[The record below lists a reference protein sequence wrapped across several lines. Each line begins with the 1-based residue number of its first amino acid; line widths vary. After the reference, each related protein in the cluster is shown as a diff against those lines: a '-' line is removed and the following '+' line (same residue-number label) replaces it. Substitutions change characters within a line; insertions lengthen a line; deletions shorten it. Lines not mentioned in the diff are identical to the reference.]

1 MKQLSTL
8 LFILLFCS
16 TLTAAHAKPT
26 AADHSA
32 ELDQQLQLLLPGTGL
47 QEQSVRAYAKERLN
61 EMLTQLE
68 AQNIRKKKPH
78 KALAMLKEA
87 MGEQFLK
94 NHQPFSKIQ
103 FFFTQGQYD
112 QTTASAVYAL
122 TLEYLGL
129 PYLLQVQGTEV
140 SILVDLGKNTERI
153 SVKGAE
159 KPNAEKERQFQ
170 SAYLEVLRSI
180 GYIPDAEWNHSPD
193 QLFNRYYLGGDQQ
206 LTLRQLAS
214 FLYYR
219 QALRAYTD
227 RAWAASLDWLYLARQ
242 LHPWPVQEVLQRA
255 IWLQLATEDTK
266 TTTSLDYL
274 WKIWERSPGAPWQ
287 GQLIH
292 RFNDLLRDH
301 PTPNSWMID
310 STYMAFQQRFKNYP
324 GALGQLR
331 EIYYLQSARMYAQ
344 QGNTTSVMNYMDSLY
359 RYQPNNTAIH
369 EVLAGMLVW
378 SLRKER
384 AFEPGLEQIVI
395 YSRKYPFL
403 TTNPIF
409 VDHHLMY
416 QAEKVRYYFDQDDR
430 IKGLEYLD
438 DFKRLATS
446 SSRTPRYNSWV
457 LTAYLAAS
465 NYYYRQNDFRQ
476 ALNFIEQGRQES
488 PTDPYLDHRA
498 DVLLKYLR

>member
-8 LFILLFCS
+8 LFIFLFCS
-16 TLTAAHAKPT
+16 TLISAKET
-26 AADHSA
+26 LLAADRSA
-32 ELDQQLQLLLPGTGL
+32 ELDQQLQLLLPGTGI
-47 QEQSVRAYAKERLN
+47 QEQSVRAYAKERIS
-61 EMLTQLE
+61 EMLTSLE

-78 KALAMLKEA
+78 KALAMLREE
-87 MGEQFLK
+87 MGQRFLK

-112 QTTASAVYAL
+112 QTTASAVYAM
-122 TLEYLGL
+122 TLDYLGMQ
-129 PYLLQVQGTEV
+129 YLLQVQGTEV
-140 SILVDLGKNTERI
+140 SLLVDVGKNTERI
-153 SVKGAE
+153 RVKGAS
-159 KPNAEKERQFQ
+159 PLNAENERRFQ
-170 SAYLEVLRSI
+170 NAYLEVLRSV
-180 GYIPDAEWNHSPD
+180 GYIPTAEWNNPPD

-206 LTLRQLAS
+206 LSLRQLAS

-219 QALRAYTD
+219 QALRAYAD
-227 RAWAASLDWLYLARQ
+227 HAWASSLDWLYQARQ

-292 RFNDLLRDH
+292 RFNELLRDH
-301 PTPNSWMID
+301 PAPNSWVID
-310 STYMAFQQRFKNYP
+310 STYDAFKERFTDYP

-331 EIYYLQSARMYAQ
+331 EIYYLQSARMHAQ
-344 QGNTTSVMNYMDSLY
+344 QGNTVSVMNYMDSLY

-384 AFEPGLEQIVI
+384 EFESGLARITA
-395 YSRKYPFL
+395 YSKKYPFL
-403 TTNPIF
+403 TTNSLF
-409 VDHHLMY
+409 QDRHLLY
-416 QAEKVRYYFDQDDR
+416 QAERVRYYFDQDDR
-430 IKGLEYLD
+430 IKGLHYME
-438 DFKRLATS
+438 DFKRLAKS
-446 SSRTPRYNSWV
+446 SGRTPRYDSWV

-465 NYYYRQNDFRQ
+465 NYYYRQNDYRQ

-488 PTDPYLDHRA
+488 PTDAYLDHRA

>member
-8 LFILLFCS
+8 LSLLLFCS
-16 TLTAAHAKPT
+16 VLTAASIPPT
-26 AADHSA
+26 AADRSA
-32 ELDQQLQLLLPGTGL
+32 ELDQQLQLLLPGTGI

-61 EMLTQLE
+61 EMLTSLE
-68 AQNIRKKKPH
+68 DQNIRKKKPH
-78 KALAMLKEA
+78 KALAMLREE
-87 MGEQFLK
+87 MGERFLK

-122 TLEYLGL
+122 TLEYLGM

-140 SILVDLGKNTERI
+140 SLLVDLGKSTEQLR
-153 SVKGAE
+153 VKGAQAPSE
-159 KPNAEKERQFQ
+159 EKERMFQ
-170 SAYLEVLRSI
+170 NAYLEVLRSI
-180 GYIPDAEWNHSPD
+180 GYIPASDWNQPPD
-193 QLFNRYYLGGDQQ
+193 QLFNRYYMGGDQQ

-219 QALRAYTD
+219 QALRAYND
-227 RAWAASLDWLYLARQ
+227 QAWAASLEWLYQARQ
-242 LHPWPVQEVLQRA
+242 LQPWPVQEVLQRA

-274 WKIWERSPGAPWQ
+274 WKIWERTPEAPWQ

-301 PTPNSWMID
+301 PAPSSWVID
-310 STYMAFQQRFKNYP
+310 STYTVFQERFTNYP

-331 EIYYLQSARMYAQ
+331 EIYYLQTARMYAQ
-344 QGNTTSVMNYMDSLY
+344 QGNTVSVMNYMDSLY

-384 AFEPGLEQIVI
+384 AFEPGLERIAT

-403 TTNPIF
+403 TSNALF
-409 VDHHLMY
+409 QDRHLLY
-416 QAEKVRYYFDQDDR
+416 QAERVRYYFDQDDR
-430 IKGLEYLD
+430 SKGLQYMD
-438 DFKRLATS
+438 DFKRLAKS
-446 SSRTPRYNSWV
+446 SGRTPRYNSWV

-465 NYYYRQNDFRQ
+465 NYYYRQGDYRQ